1 MAAGDYAGDAFFF
14 LSYEG
19 EIIVRNCLHGEEL
32 LERHEA
38 ARNHLSFWIFV
49 SFLYLLFPTLVFN
62 YFNIKI
68 HIQHFYFNF
77 LYFIVFRYM
86 LC

>member
-32 LERHEA
+32 LERHGA
-38 ARNHLSFWIFV
+38 ARNHLSSRFFV
-49 SFLYLLFPTLVFN
+49 PPLPL
-62 YFNIKI
+62 
-68 HIQHFYFNF
+68 
-77 LYFIVFRYM
+77 R
-86 LC
+86 